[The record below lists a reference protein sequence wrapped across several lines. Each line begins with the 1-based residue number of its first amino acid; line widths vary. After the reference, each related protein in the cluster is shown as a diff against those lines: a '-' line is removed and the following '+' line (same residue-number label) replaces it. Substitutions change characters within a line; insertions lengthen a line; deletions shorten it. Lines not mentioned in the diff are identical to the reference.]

1 MNSDNSN
8 TQKSYITD
16 DPVRAK
22 KDDELERYTFAERVV
37 KTIVTRKDPSS
48 LVVGIYGAWGE
59 GKSTVLNFIN
69 NVFDEEH
76 KDSIHCIRFNP
87 WYFSNEEQ
95 LLTSFFELL
104 ASELDGGIL
113 SNKERIGVWLK
124 DYLAALI
131 PPKALKVSAP
141 FKLLTVDP
149 GYVLN
154 SWGEKLSEVSLDKR
168 KEDLDKFLEN
178 EKKKIVV
185 MIDDVDRLDK
195 DEIQTVLKLVK
206 LLANFKHTA
215 YILAF
220 DEEMVASA
228 IGGKYGG
235 DKESGK
241 GFLEKIVQVPI
252 HLPKVSR
259 DSLERFCFQEVKQT
273 IESLDLNLN
282 DDEWLRFTENFES
295 GLRLRVQTIRM
306 VKRYINALVFA
317 LPLVRDEVN
326 IVDFLLLEGMRI
338 FYPQLYS
345 DLRDNP
351 SDYLKDHLKEAGFG
365 SDPKFKEGLVD
376 ILNKKLNEF
385 ANDEIAAKQLLICL
399 FPNICSLYSYSKGTS
414 WDSLSAREIT
424 REGKLI
430 VKKRVCSEEYFLRF
444 FEYKVPDGD
453 ISDLEIDDF
462 IERVGISDSKS
473 SVIMANFVNQGKA
486 FTFLLK
492 ISNRLKDLAP
502 TIAQE
507 IALSLAKLGLTP
519 MLAIH
524 QKPIRFIHAHSLPC
538 EFQRLI
544 YDLIETTT
552 DLGERFTFLQK
563 VIVEAELLPFATNFF
578 KDISKYNILS
588 DEEKW
593 ISSEQTQKLGKIIAD
608 RILQHFDEKSIFDC
622 DKVLHLLIHILFHF
636 GVKEENHK
644 FFKRQINGNSGNA
657 ILLIIS
663 VSELPLIEY
672 NDICQL
678 VNIDFLYN
686 EFNKIN
692 DLSQYK
698 SLEQSHVRNNFLA
711 WYKQN
716 EHHNPDQID

>member
-104 ASELDGGIL
+104 ASELDGVIL

-154 SWGEKLSEVSLDKR
+154 SWGEKLSEVSLDER
-168 KEDLDKFLEN
+168 KEKLDKFLEN

-235 DKESGK
+235 DKDSGK

-252 HLPKVSR
+252 HLPKLSR
-259 DSLERFCFQEVKQT
+259 GSLENFCFKEVNQVL
-273 IESLDLNLN
+273 ESLDLSLN
-282 DDEWLRFTENFES
+282 EDERMRFTENFES
-295 GLRLRVQTIRM
+295 GLSIRVQTIRM

-317 LPLVRDEVN
+317 LPLVRNEVN

-351 SDYLKDHLKEAGFG
+351 SDYLYLKWVYGLGNDPKLKEVQ
-365 SDPKFKEGLVD
+365 VD
-376 ILNKKLNEF
+376 ILNKKLHELTNGEP
-385 ANDEIAAKQLLICL
+385 AAKHLLLCL
-399 FPNICSLYSYSKGTS
+399 FPNIRSLYDYSTS
-414 WDSLSAREIT
+414 WGLLSQREDA
-424 REGKLI
+424 REGKSI
-430 VKKRVCSEEYFLRF
+430 IKKRVCSEEYFLRF

-453 ISDLEIDDF
+453 ISDFEIDGF
-462 IERVGISDSKS
+462 IKRIENLDSQA
-473 SVIMANFVNQGKA
+473 SVMITNFFNQGKA
-486 FTFLLK
+486 DTLLLK
-492 ISNRLKDLAP
+492 IRNRLKDLTP

-507 IALSLAKLGLTP
+507 IAISLAKLGLTP
-519 MLAIH
+519 LLATG
-524 QKPIRFIHAHSLPC
+524 QKPIRFFRAFTLPWD
-538 EFQRLI
+538 FQRLI
-544 YDLIETTT
+544 YDLVETTT
-552 DLGERFTFLQK
+552 DLDERFNFLRK
-563 VIVEAELLPFATNFF
+563 VVVEAELLPFAVNLFTT
-578 KDISKYNILS
+578 ISA
-588 DEEKW
+588 EKQW
-593 ISSEQTQKLGKIIAD
+593 ISSEQKKILGGIVVD
-608 RILQHFDEKSIFDC
+608 RISHHFEKVSIFNC
-622 DKVLHLLIHILFHF
+622 DKNFSPSMPILYEH
-636 GVKEENHK
+636 GDKEQNHN
-644 FFKRQINGNSGNA
+644 FFERQINSNPGNA
-657 ILLIIS
+657 ILLVIS
-663 VSELPLIEY
+663 VNEALPHIDY

-678 VNIDFLYN
+678 VNIDVLYN
-686 EFNKIN
+686 EFHKIK
-692 DLSQYK
+692 DLSQYP
-698 SLEQSHVRNNFLA
+698 SREQAHVSDFLE
-711 WYKQN
+711 WYEHN
-716 EHHNPDQID
+716 EHHNPDQSN

>member
-178 EKKKIVV
+178 EEKKIVV

-351 SDYLKDHLKEAGFG
+351 SDYLKGAFGFG
-365 SDPKFKEGLVD
+365 SDPKFKEGQVD
-376 ILNKKLNEF
+376 ILSKKLYEF

-399 FPNICSLYSYSKGTS
+399 FPNIRSLYDYSTPWG
-414 WDSLSAREIT
+414 SLSAREST
-424 REGKLI
+424 REEKSI
-430 VKKRVCSEEYFLRF
+430 VKKRVSSEEYFLRF

-524 QKPIRFIHAHSLPC
+524 QKPIRFIHAHSLPW

-544 YDLIETTT
+544 CDLVEITT
-552 DLGERFTFLQK
+552 DLDERFSFLQK
-563 VIVEAELLPFATNFF
+563 VAVEAELLPFATNFF
-578 KDISKYNILS
+578 KDNILS

-593 ISSEQTQKLGKIIAD
+593 ISSEQKQKLGKIIAD

-622 DKVLHLLIHILFHF
+622 DKVLHLLIHILLHF

-644 FFKRQINGNSGNA
+644 FCKRQINGNSGNA
-657 ILLIIS
+657 IRLLQCSFSIS
-663 VSELPLIEY
+663 IVNYDFDALK
-672 NDICQL
+672 QL
-678 VNIDFLYN
+678 VDLDAIYEVIHNLYDINQIESNQDISATQQFVCKFLKWYQT
-686 EFNKIN
+686 NK
-692 DLSQYK
+692 
-698 SLEQSHVRNNFLA
+698 
-711 WYKQN
+711 
-716 EHHNPDQID
+716 P